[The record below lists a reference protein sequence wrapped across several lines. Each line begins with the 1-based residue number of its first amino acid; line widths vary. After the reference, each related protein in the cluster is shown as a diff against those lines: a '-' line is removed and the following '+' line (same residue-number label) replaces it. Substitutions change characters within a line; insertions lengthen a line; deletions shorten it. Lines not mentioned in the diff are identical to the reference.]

1 MLFRSYDNLRSVQA
15 ELQGLLSVLRNDL
28 EVKTAGL
35 QERRQFLESRLAE
48 IDNRLAADVDAR
60 NAAAERRRGVE
71 RQLAALERLAALV
84 EGHASTLD
92 VRQGELQ
99 EIRRRQ
105 SDEVRAISQRLDEAR
120 KERSTNE
127 QLLEERRERNRRVD
141 IEEAEVRMRL
151 EATVEAL
158 RRDHSCEPQAAINA
172 PMPELPDGVTP
183 IAKVREIGRAHV

>member
-1 MLFRSYDNLRSVQA
+1 MLFRSQARDAHASALTLLERHRSAAGDNSRRLAGAYDNLRSVQA

-127 QLLEERRERNRRVD
+127 QL
-141 IEEAEVRMRL
+141 
-151 EATVEAL
+151 
-158 RRDHSCEPQAAINA
+158 Q
-172 PMPELPDGVTP
+172 
-183 IAKVREIGRAHV
+183 IGRAHV